1 MFTKKLPYS
10 YNDLSLMKAID
21 VVTRYD
27 YGIIIILN
35 SSKQLKGIFTDGDL
49 RRVLKKYND
58 ISTLNL
64 YKVMTKRP
72 FTVSTGVMAV
82 EALNIMEKNEI
93 TSLIVIN
100 QDKTVAGLLTL
111 NELLRNGIE

>member
-1 MFTKKLPYS
+1 
-10 YNDLSLMKAID
+10 
-21 VVTRYD
+21 
-27 YGIIIILN
+27 
-35 SSKQLKGIFTDGDL
+35 
-49 RRVLKKYND
+49 
-58 ISTLNL
+58 
-64 YKVMTKRP
+64 MTKRP